1 MPTLS
6 FDGETQQE
14 LVQKVRRWLASVE
27 SGGRGDETLSPTD
40 VISQGA
46 ELTKEA
52 LRLIAQAAPAPVAE
66 SDLVKQ
72 LTKLGY
78 KATEQTKQAM
88 LEGLGSLEALT
99 GGSLVNAATEAGRK
113 TAYQMSEAVARQIL
127 RNLTGSK

>member
-27 SGGRGDETLSPTD
+27 SGGRGDENLSPTD

-88 LEGLGSLEALT
+88 LEGLGSLETLT

>member
-6 FDGETQQE
+6 FEGETQQE
-14 LVQKVRRWLASVE
+14 LVQKVRRWLASVDGE
-27 SGGRGDETLSPTD
+27 REAAAMSPTE

-52 LRLIAQAAPAPVAE
+52 LRLVAQAAPAPVAE

-72 LTKLGY
+72 LTKMGY
-78 KATEQTKQAM
+78 QATDATKDAL
-88 LEGLGSLEALT
+88 LEGLESLDALT
-99 GGSLVNAATEAGRK
+99 GGSLITAATEAGRK
-113 TAYQMSEAVARQIL
+113 TAFQMSEAVARQIL

>member
-14 LVQKVRRWLASVE
+14 LVQKVRRWLASVDGARE
-27 SGGRGDETLSPTD
+27 GENLSPTE

-78 KATEQTKQAM
+78 QATDATKNAL
-88 LEGLGSLEALT
+88 LEGLDSIDTLT
-99 GGSLVNAATEAGRK
+99 GGSVLNAATEAGRK
-113 TAYQMSEAVARQIL
+113 TAYQMSEVVARQIL

>member
-14 LVQKVRRWLASVE
+14 LVQKVRRWLTSVE